1 MNKLIMIKYGEL
13 TTKKGN
19 RKFFIKT
26 LVDNINSRLRNYEFE
41 IRNDYYRMFIYVKDS
56 DFDEIFCLLKNVFGI
71 HEIACVYEFKDSSLE
86 SISSNCLEVLKDIKF
101 NTFKVVTNRSQK
113 SYPISSME
121 LSRKV
126 GGYLLRNLKDISVDV
141 HNPDV
146 YMNIEIRSESVYIYT
161 NSIKGLGGYPV
172 GSLGR
177 AMLML
182 SGGIDSVVAGY
193 LTIKRGVKL
202 DFIYFESL
210 PHTSLEARNKVIEL
224 ANVLSNYG
232 CHGKLNVINFTK
244 IQEAIYRNCNR
255 DYLITL
261 MRRQMY
267 RIAERVSKKSKC
279 DAIINGE
286 SIGQV
291 ASQTLTSIK
300 CVNEVTNYP
309 IIRPLSGFDKL
320 EIINIAKKIGTYEIS
335 ILPYEDC
342 CTIFVPTHP
351 VINPSINE
359 CIKEESKYDYEEL
372 LEAALDDI
380 LVVDIPFK
388 KDSSEY
394 L

>member
-19 RKFFIKT
+19 RNYFIKT
-26 LVDNINSRLRNYEFE
+26 LIDNINSRLSGYEYE
-41 IRNDYYRMFIYVKDS
+41 IKSDFYRMFVYVNEN
-56 DFDEIFCLLKNVFGI
+56 DFEEIFNILTNIFGI
-71 HEIACVYEFKDSSLE
+71 YEVVCVYEFNDDSLE
-86 SISSNCLEVLKDIKF
+86 SISNNALSLMKNINFK
-101 NTFKVVTNRSQK
+101 TFKVETNRSKK
-113 SYPISSME
+113 SYPIPSME
-121 LSRKV
+121 ISRKV
-126 GGYLLRNLKDISVDV
+126 GGCILKNIPNISVDV
-141 HNPDV
+141 HNPEV
-146 YMNIEIRSESVYIYT
+146 TLNIEIRSDSVYLFT
-161 NSIKGLGGYPV
+161 NSVKGLGGYPV
-172 GSLGR
+172 GALGR
-177 AMLML
+177 ALLML

-193 LTIKRGVKL
+193 LTEKRGVKL
-202 DFIYFESL
+202 DYIYFESL
-210 PHTSLEARNKVIEL
+210 PHTSLEAREKVISL
-224 ANVLSNYG
+224 ATILSKYG
-232 CHGKLNVINFTK
+232 CKGKIYVINFTK
-244 IQEAIYRNCNR
+244 IQEAIYKNCNR

-267 RIAERVSKKSKC
+267 RIAEKVAYYHKS

-320 EIINIAKKIGTYEIS
+320 EIIDIAKKIGSYDIS

-351 VINPSINE
+351 VINPKIEE
-359 CIKEESKYDYEEL
+359 CIKEENKYDYETL
-372 LEAALDDI
+372 MNEALHNI
-380 LVVDIPFK
+380 TIIDIPK
-388 KDSSEY
+388 KEINNEY